1 MLCAVVVR
9 EGEEIQEEV
18 LGDGDEVSL
27 GGGVCSARGE
37 EEEEGH
43 GEEELPVTGLWWKW
57 P

>member
-1 MLCAVVVR
+1 MVR